1 MRTIGCA
8 GFPFPPT
15 RYFKDFGYVEIQ
27 ETHLSMPGS
36 GTVRRWRREAPEDFE
51 FAVMAPR
58 ELGAAGY
65 RDTEASQTALDQL
78 KEVITVLGAT
88 RVVVQ
93 APPEFTDTKTN
104 RAAIKAFFASKHD
117 ELPPMV
123 FEAPASWDVAAA
135 EKLALDAQVMPC
147 RDPLAHGLSKAKEVY
162 YRLAGPAGH
171 KSRYEDAPLE
181 ALAELARKAKHDR
194 VFYIFSNVDM
204 GQDAKRLQKAL
215 GGA

>member
-1 MRTIGCA
+1 MSHDTPVTSGN
-8 GFPFPPT
+8 
-15 RYFKDFGYVEIQ
+15 
-27 ETHLSMPGS
+27 LMPDGNPYPVS
-36 GTVRRWRREAPEDFE
+36 KPEAQWRDELTPLEDHVLREAGPERPFVGE
-51 FAVMAPR
+51 
-58 ELGAAGY
+58 Y
-65 RDTEASQTALDQL
+65 
-78 KEVITVLGAT
+78 
-88 RVVVQ
+88 
-93 APPEFTDTKTN
+93 TDTKTN
-104 RAAIKAFFASKHD
+104 RAAIKTFFASKHD

-123 FEAPASWDVAAA
+123 FEASASWDVSAA